1 MKFVSSRRGKTLCLH
16 GINARV
22 VKAGR
27 VETGDT
33 IRGVS
38 RVFPLAISPD
48 NRRSAFRRF
57 GSSQIHLYI

>member
-1 MKFVSSRRGKTLCLH
+1 MKFVNSRRGKTLCLR
-16 GINARV
+16 GINARI

-38 RVFPLAISPD
+38 RVFP
-48 NRRSAFRRF
+48 
-57 GSSQIHLYI
+57 